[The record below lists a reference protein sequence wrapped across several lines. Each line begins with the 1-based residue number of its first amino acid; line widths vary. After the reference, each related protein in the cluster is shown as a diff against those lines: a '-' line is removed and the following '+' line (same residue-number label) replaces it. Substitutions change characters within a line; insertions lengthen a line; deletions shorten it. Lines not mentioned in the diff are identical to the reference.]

1 MTTTSLTATIATT
14 MSSKQPTLIVIVGPT
29 GSGKTSLAVTLAR
42 HYSAPIISTDSRQFY
57 RGLPIGTAQPTA
69 EELSLAEHH
78 FIADREVDDDFNSGR
93 YEQEALARLDELFK
107 RHDVVIAVG
116 GSGLYIQALCEGMDN
131 LPEANEELR
140 QSLKQRLESEGIE
153 PLFEELR
160 RLDPAYAEVVDRHN
174 PARIMRAL
182 EVCITSGKPY
192 SHQRKGER
200 QQRPFR
206 IVKIGTDLPRDVLY
220 ERINLRVDMMISEGL
235 EAEARAM
242 LPKRELNS
250 LQTVGYREMFD
261 YFDGNSSLDEAIELI
276 KRNSRRYAKR
286 QMTWFRRDT
295 EIAWFSPHDIEPII
309 SHIDTKILQN

>member
-1 MTTTSLTATIATT
+1 MSSTATITTT
-14 MSSKQPTLIVIVGPT
+14 MSSKQPTLIVVVGPT
-29 GSGKTSLAVTLAR
+29 GSGKTSLAVALAR

-78 FIADREVDDDFNSGR
+78 FIADRDVDDDFNSGR
-93 YEQEALARLDELFK
+93 YEHEALARLDELFK
-107 RHDVVIAVG
+107 HHDVVIAVG

-131 LPEANEELR
+131 LPEANDELR
-140 QSLKQRLESEGIE
+140 QSLKQRLESEGVE
-153 PLFEELR
+153 SLFEELR
-160 RLDPAYAEVVDRHN
+160 RLDPTYAEVVDRHN

-286 QMTWFRRDT
+286 QMTWFRRDA
-295 EIAWFSPHDIEPII
+295 EVAWFSPHDIEPII

>member
-1 MTTTSLTATIATT
+1 
-14 MSSKQPTLIVIVGPT
+14 MSSKQPTLIVVVGPT
-29 GSGKTSLAVTLAR
+29 GSGKTSLAVALAR

-78 FIADREVDDDFNSGR
+78 FIADRDVDDDFNSGR
-93 YEQEALARLDELFK
+93 YEHEALARLDELFK

-131 LPEANEELR
+131 LPEANDELR
-140 QSLKQRLESEGIE
+140 QSLKQRLESEGVE

-261 YFDGNSSLDEAIELI
+261 YFDGRCSLDEAIELI

-286 QMTWFRRDT
+286 QLTWFRRDA
-295 EIAWFSPHDIEPII
+295 EVAWFSPHDIEPII